1 MYLAREIDDAAPP
14 AVRGPVETYFH
25 TLTRPRR
32 DCARVPLS
40 ARCLLLFHRRLHGDM
55 HACRAHVPVKTACES
70 EQTQSV
76 QRYMRRKNSDSF
88 LTREAVGVKTLSR
101 PDSSCAQRHQE
112 SDVPWSIRY
121 RCELAHRPAA
131 PSARAPQSAC
141 SATTLGKNLCQAR
154 VSQRPPESRTHV
166 RISS

>member
-1 MYLAREIDDAAPP
+1 MSRPTTHESFASLRQVYAPRL
-14 AVRGPVETYFH
+14 RGPVETYFH

-40 ARCLLLFHRRLHGDM
+40 ARCLLRFHRRLHGGTCT
-55 HACRAHVPVKTACES
+55 HAVRTCPAVKTACES

-141 SATTLGKNLCQAR
+141 SARRRSGRICVRR
-154 VSQRPPESRTHV
+154 V
-166 RISS
+166 

>member
-1 MYLAREIDDAAPP
+1 MSRPTTHESFASLRQVYAPRL
-14 AVRGPVETYFH
+14 RGPVETYFH

-88 LTREAVGVKTLSR
+88 LTREAVGVKTLSQDPTLLAR
-101 PDSSCAQRHQE
+101 NGIKRAMYRGRYGIDASSHT
-112 SDVPWSIRY
+112 
-121 RCELAHRPAA
+121 
-131 PSARAPQSAC
+131 APQPHPR
-141 SATTLGKNLCQAR
+141 AR
-154 VSQRPPESRTHV
+154 HKVPARRRRSGRICV
-166 RISS
+166 RRV